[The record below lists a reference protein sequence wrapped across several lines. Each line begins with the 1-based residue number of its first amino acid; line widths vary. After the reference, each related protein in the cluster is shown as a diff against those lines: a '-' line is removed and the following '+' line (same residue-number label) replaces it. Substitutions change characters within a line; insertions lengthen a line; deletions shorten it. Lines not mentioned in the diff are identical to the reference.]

1 MLPEGPRQPLHARL
15 TGTPAD
21 RRLNRLEPPACE
33 FCGRDDV
40 RVTLRTE
47 YVLYF
52 RCQSCLGVWSVAK
65 PDRLQFGT

>member
-1 MLPEGPRQPLHARL
+1 MIPEGPPQPLHARA

-33 FCGRDDV
+33 FCGRGDV
-40 RVTLRTE
+40 GVTLRTE

-52 RCQSCLGVWSVAK
+52 RCQNCLGVWSVEK
-65 PDRLQFGT
+65 PDRRQFGT